1 MAGKYQ
7 KSKPKKQSVTW
18 KKPLIITLAVIL
30 ALLVAVVVAGVV
42 YYNSMLNKMKK
53 VDVPKINYTTPS
65 TEYVDETKPTEEATT
80 ATETEA
86 TEPHIASSA
95 DYINFLVVGQDARD
109 GEQNHLSDT
118 MILCTVNT
126 YEKTITA
133 TSIFRDT
140 LVQVPGSYTDSNGRK
155 HTWGG
160 VKMNMM
166 YANGY
171 QWDGTAGSMAVLNQ
185 TLYDNFGI
193 EVDYNFEVDFDCFV
207 KAINIIGG
215 VELDLT
221 EAEANYLNSDGKVWM
236 EVQPGKNWVD
246 GDTALAYARMRKAE
260 GDGESDI
267 KRTSRQRKV
276 IEAVVVSLRS
286 WDLKKVQGVINEIL
300 PMITTSMD
308 NSEITE
314 MIVKLL
320 PILPEMQV
328 LTGGT
333 CPQEGAYWGDIADL
347 FSDGTQHSILRWDA
361 NSVKKHMLAVT
372 KGEIAE

>member
-30 ALLVAVVVAGVV
+30 AVLVALVIAGVV
-42 YYNSMLNKMKK
+42 YYNSMLNKMNK
-53 VDVPKINYTTPS
+53 VEVPKINYTTPAI
-65 TEYVDETKPTEEATT
+65 EFVDETEPAGEATD
-80 ATETEA
+80 A
-86 TEPHIASSA
+86 TEPHVASSA

-140 LVQVPGSYTDSNGRK
+140 LVQTPGSYTDSNGRK

-171 QWDGTAGSMAVLNQ
+171 LWDGTAGSMAVLNQ

-193 EVDYNFEVDFDCFV
+193 EVDFNFEIDFECFV

-215 VELDLT
+215 VKLDLT
-221 EAEANYLNSDGKVWM
+221 EAEANYLNKDGKVWM
-236 EVQPGKNWVD
+236 EVQPGENWVD

-286 WDLKKVQGVINEIL
+286 WDLNKVQGVINEIL
-300 PMITTSMD
+300 PMITTSMS
-308 NSEITE
+308 NAEITE

-333 CPQEGAYWGDIADL
+333 CPQEGAYWGDTADL
-347 FSDGTQHSILRWDA
+347 FSDGTMHSILRWDA
-361 NSVKKHMLAVT
+361 GSVKKHMRAIT

>member
-65 TEYVDETKPTEEATT
+65 TEYVDETKPTEEATI

-86 TEPHIASSA
+86 TEPHVASSA

-361 NSVKKHMLAVT
+361 NSVKKHMLAIT
-372 KGEIAE
+372 KGETAE

>member
-30 ALLVAVVVAGVV
+30 AVLVALVIAGVV
-42 YYNSMLNKMKK
+42 YYNSMLNKMNK
-53 VDVPKINYTTPS
+53 VEVPKINYTTPA
-65 TEYVDETKPTEEATT
+65 TEFVDETKPAEEATE

-86 TEPHIASSA
+86 TEPHVASSA

-140 LVQVPGSYTDSNGRK
+140 LVQVPGSYTYSNGAK

-160 VKMNMM
+160 NKFNML
-166 YANGY
+166 YALGN
-171 QWDGTAGSMAVLNQ
+171 QWDGTAGSMATLNQ
-185 TLYDNFGI
+185 GLYDNFGI
-193 EVDYNFEVDFDCFV
+193 EVDYNFEIDFECFV

-221 EAEANYLNSDGKVWM
+221 EAEAKYLNKDGKVWM

-300 PMITTSMD
+300 PMITTSMS
-308 NSEITE
+308 NAEITE

-333 CPQEGAYWGDIADL
+333 CPQEGSYWGDVADL
-347 FSDGTQHSILRWDA
+347 FGDGTMHSILRWDGGA
-361 NSVKKHMLAVT
+361 VKKHMRAIT
-372 KGEIAE
+372 EGEIAE